1 MSQFRIWGSEL
12 VRIARPTI
20 KDWASRETETWRLTD
35 LARDIRT
42 NSIRV
47 LIYTLA
53 GFLLGVLYLVVTP
66 HSYGI
71 TAELIPVP
79 DWLSAQPQSTASG
92 LSSLLQPNSVD
103 FGVLFESSLQNK
115 AVYAELDKKMDARKY
130 VFSDMWDEQT
140 KSWHVPSGPRGLAKS
155 GINFVRWVAGYPDW
169 NGPTIDDLQNAL
181 TGKIKI
187 TRNSDGSILL
197 EMKSRNPDK
206 DRAMLNFIL
215 NRSDELVRAQMISYV
230 KQTIE
235 GLQNQL
241 LRVSDVSLRDAVIQK
256 IAVEMT
262 SEASLANNRI
272 TTLSFI
278 PVETTDFPI
287 YPSVKGT
294 LIVGILFGLLFP
306 IGWMVFLRSWR

>member
-1 MSQFRIWGSEL
+1 MGKFRNWSSTL
-12 VRIARPTI
+12 TRIARPTI
-20 KDWASRETETWRLTD
+20 EGPGDHKAKPLRLND
-35 LARDIRT
+35 IARDIRK

-47 LIYTLA
+47 LVYGLV
-53 GFLLGVLYLVVTP
+53 GFLLGVLYLIVSP

-79 DWLSAQPQSTASG
+79 DWLSAQPQSGGSG

-115 AVYAELDKKMDARKY
+115 AVYEELDKKMDARKY

-140 KSWHVPSGPRGLAKS
+140 KSWHVPSGPMGLAKS
-155 GINFVRWVAGYPDW
+155 GINFIRWIAGYPDW
-169 NGPTIDDLQNAL
+169 NGPTIDDLQNTL
-181 TGKIKI
+181 TGRIKI

-197 EMKSRNPDK
+197 EMKSRHPSK

-241 LRVSDVSLRDAVIQK
+241 MRVSETSLRDAVIQK

-262 SEASLANNRI
+262 AEASLANNRI
-272 TTLSFI
+272 TTLNFI
-278 PVETTDFPI
+278 PIETTDFPI

-306 IGWMVFLRSWR
+306 IGWMFLLRSWR